1 MTLDPLLKKLIQ
13 KLQSLLFPIIVYQ
26 INYKSKIFF
35 YFQLPEATSILG
47 LALPHFMLGLGIGI
61 IDSALMPLLATL
73 IDEEEHGKAYGSVY
87 AIGGRSQTMLTRFC
101 PLLNNYLVLPTHF

>member
-1 MTLDPLLKKLIQ
+1 MTSDPFLNKLIQ
-13 KLQSLLFPIIVYQ
+13 KLPGLLFPIIVYP
-26 INYKSKIFF
+26 INYERKIIF

-87 AIGGRSQTMLTRFC
+87 AIGGRSQTTLTRFC

>member
-1 MTLDPLLKKLIQ
+1 MTSDPFLNKLIQ
-13 KLQSLLFPIIVYQ
+13 ILPGLLFPIIVYP
-26 INYKSKIFF
+26 INYERKIIF

-87 AIGGRSQTMLTRFC
+87 AIGGRS
-101 PLLNNYLVLPTHF
+101 

>member
-1 MTLDPLLKKLIQ
+1 MISVRK
-13 KLQSLLFPIIVYQ
+13 II
-26 INYKSKIFF
+26 F

-73 IDEEEHGKAYGSVY
+73 VDEEEHGKAYGSVY
-87 AIGGRSQTMLTRFC
+87 AIGGRSQTTLTNFC
-101 PLLNNYLVLPTHF
+101 PLLPTYSSRDFFTEIRGNLHTVDIFSHTVYIIRNKS